1 MFEQRG
7 AMLPGGGPVSGG
19 WWGPVVMDD
28 DPIADDLARVVT
40 DVGLVERVLDV
51 AAGGGEGGEVHH
63 GRVVEVAFKGAGVV
77 APGEREH
84 LRYGP
89 QRVEGV
95 AVSLFRLW

>member
-19 WWGPVVMDD
+19 WWGPVVLDD

-51 AAGGGEGGEVHH
+51 AAGGGEVGEVPH
-63 GRVVEVAFKGAGVV
+63 GREVEVAFKVAGGA
-77 APGEREH
+77 APGGRGQ
-84 LRYGP
+84 LRYGRR
-89 QRVEGV
+89 RVERV